1 MKKKH
6 LIIFSFILHITTF
19 SLFANTSP
27 QKTKNWEFAM
37 SPNFGISFGSLGE
50 YLYSQYDT
58 NLLVSDLQW
67 NFSPLLKF
75 GIKAQYNYKL
85 FFVEGSFSYFLPTTC
100 SKMYDSDYNKDFK
113 TNLCF
118 FENKSIFAIDTSVKA
133 SFKIPIK
140 KIFLTP
146 SIIGTYSAN
155 NFVGFN
161 GYGFFGDKEINGG
174 WTETDVPWDNPN
186 ARKAA
191 SVSNIE
197 YTRDELLLFLGT
209 EIEYKI
215 KRFTICVGIF
225 VSPITYTNVIDFH
238 TDQTGNTP
246 GYKAYSTQ
254 YAFFS
259 KYMATLDFNFNLNTN
274 VSIFINTSGIFSLI
288 TKGILVT
295 NYGRQGTSAGIFN
308 EQKQYYLSKQQSGS
322 DIKKITIDCGMK
334 FSF

>member
-1 MKKKH
+1 MKKKQ
-6 LIIFSFILHITTF
+6 LIIFSFILHISAF

-27 QKTKNWEFAM
+27 QKTKNWGFSV
-37 SPNFGISFGSLGE
+37 SPNFGLSFGSLGE

-58 NLLVSDLQW
+58 DFLVSDLQW

-100 SKMYDSDYNKDFK
+100 GKMYDSDYNKDFK
-113 TNLCF
+113 TNLCIF
-118 FENKSIFAIDTSVKA
+118 DNKSIFAIDTSLKA
-133 SFKIPIK
+133 SFKIPLK

-146 SIIGTYSAN
+146 SIIGIYSAN
-155 NFVGFN
+155 SFVGFN
-161 GYGFFGDKEINGG
+161 GYGYFGDKEINGG

-197 YTRDELLLFLGT
+197 YTRDELFLFLGT

-215 KRFTICVGIF
+215 KRFTFCVGIF

-259 KYMATLDFNFNLNTN
+259 KYMATLNFNFNLNTK
-274 VSIFINTSGIFSLI
+274 VSIFIYGSGIFSLI

-308 EQKQYYLSKQQSGS
+308 EQNKYYLSKQQSGS

>member
-1 MKKKH
+1 MKKKQ
-6 LIIFSFILHITTF
+6 LIIFSFILHISTF

-27 QKTKNWEFAM
+27 QKTKNWGFSV
-37 SPNFGISFGSLGE
+37 SPNFGLSFGSLGE

-58 NLLVSDLQW
+58 DFLVSDLQW

-100 SKMYDSDYNKDFK
+100 GKMYDSDYNKDFK

-118 FENKSIFAIDTSVKA
+118 FDNKSIFAIDTSLKA
-133 SFKIPIK
+133 SFKIPLK

-155 NFVGFN
+155 SFVGFN
-161 GYGFFGDKEINGG
+161 GYGYFGDKEINGG

-197 YTRDELLLFLGT
+197 YTRDELFLFLGT

-215 KRFTICVGIF
+215 KRFTFCVGIF

-238 TDQTGNTP
+238 TDQTGNTS

-259 KYMATLDFNFNLNTN
+259 KYMATLNFNFNLNTK
-274 VSIFINTSGIFSLI
+274 VSIFINGSGIFSLI

-308 EQKQYYLSKQQSGS
+308 EQNKYYLSKQQSGS

>member
-1 MKKKH
+1 MKKKQ
-6 LIIFSFILHITTF
+6 LIIFSFILHISTF

-27 QKTKNWEFAM
+27 QKTKNWGFSV
-37 SPNFGISFGSLGE
+37 SPSFGLSFGSLGE
-50 YLYSQYDT
+50 YLYSQYET

-100 SKMYDSDYNKDFK
+100 GKMYDSDYNKDFK

-118 FENKSIFAIDTSVKA
+118 FDNKSIFAIDTSLKA
-133 SFKIPIK
+133 SFKIPLK

-146 SIIGTYSAN
+146 SIIGIYSAN
-155 NFVGFN
+155 SFVGFN
-161 GYGFFGDKEINGG
+161 GYGYFGDKEINGG

-197 YTRDELLLFLGT
+197 YTRDELFLFLGT

-215 KRFTICVGIF
+215 KRFTFCVGLF

-259 KYMATLDFNFNLNTN
+259 KYMATLNFNFNLNTN
-274 VSIFINTSGIFSLI
+274 VSIFINGSGIFSLI

-295 NYGRQGTSAGIFN
+295 NYGRQGTSSGIFN
-308 EQKQYYLSKQQSGS
+308 EQNKYYLSKQQSGS

>member
-1 MKKKH
+1 MKKKQ
-6 LIIFSFILHITTF
+6 LIIFSFILHISAV

-27 QKTKNWEFAM
+27 QKTKNWGFSV
-37 SPNFGISFGSLGE
+37 SPNFGLSFGSLGE
-50 YLYSQYDT
+50 YLYSQYET

-75 GIKAQYNYKL
+75 SIKAQYNYKL
-85 FFVEGSFSYFLPTTC
+85 FFVEGSFSYFFPTTC
-100 SKMYDSDYNKDFK
+100 GKMYDSDYNKDFK

-118 FENKSIFAIDTSVKA
+118 FDNKSVFAIDTSLKA
-133 SFKIPIK
+133 SFKIPLK

-146 SIIGTYSAN
+146 SIIGIYSAN
-155 NFVGFN
+155 SFVGFN
-161 GYGFFGDKEINGG
+161 GYGYFGDKEINGG

-197 YTRDELLLFLGT
+197 YTRDELFLFLGT

-215 KRFTICVGIF
+215 KRFTFCVGIF
-225 VSPITYTNVIDFH
+225 VSPIAYTNVIDFH

-259 KYMATLDFNFNLNTN
+259 KYMATLNFNFNLNTN
-274 VSIFINTSGIFSLI
+274 VSIFINGSGIFSLI

-308 EQKQYYLSKQQSGS
+308 EQNKYYLSKQQSGS

>member
-1 MKKKH
+1 MKKKQ
-6 LIIFSFILHITTF
+6 LIIFSFVLHISTF

-27 QKTKNWEFAM
+27 QKTKNWGFSV
-37 SPNFGISFGSLGE
+37 SPNFGLSFGSLGE
-50 YLYSQYDT
+50 YLYSQYET

-85 FFVEGSFSYFLPTTC
+85 FFVEGSFSYFFPTTC
-100 SKMYDSDYNKDFK
+100 GKMYDSDYNKDFK

-118 FENKSIFAIDTSVKA
+118 FDNKSVFAIDTSLKA
-133 SFKIPIK
+133 SFKIPLK

-146 SIIGTYSAN
+146 SIIGIYSAN
-155 NFVGFN
+155 SFVGFN
-161 GYGFFGDKEINGG
+161 GYGYFGDKEINGG

-197 YTRDELLLFLGT
+197 YTRDELFLFIGT

-215 KRFTICVGIF
+215 KRFTFCVGIF

-259 KYMATLDFNFNLNTN
+259 KYMATLNFNFNLNTN
-274 VSIFINTSGIFSLI
+274 ASIFINGSGIFSLI

-295 NYGRQGTSAGIFN
+295 DYGRQGTSAGIFN
-308 EQKQYYLSKQQSGS
+308 EQNKYYLSKQQSGS
-322 DIKKITIDCGMK
+322 DIKKITIECGMK

>member
-1 MKKKH
+1 MKKKQ
-6 LIIFSFILHITTF
+6 LIIFSFVLHISTF
-19 SLFANTSP
+19 SLFASTSP
-27 QKTKNWEFAM
+27 QKTKNWGFSV
-37 SPNFGISFGSLGE
+37 SPNFGLSFGSLGE
-50 YLYSQYDT
+50 YLYSQYET

-67 NFSPLLKF
+67 NFSPLFKF

-100 SKMYDSDYNKDFK
+100 GKMYDSDYNKDFK

-118 FENKSIFAIDTSVKA
+118 FDNKSVFAIDTSLKA
-133 SFKIPIK
+133 SFKIPLK

-155 NFVGFN
+155 SFVGFN
-161 GYGFFGDKEINGG
+161 GYGYFGDKEINGG

-197 YTRDELLLFLGT
+197 YTRDELFLFLGT

-215 KRFTICVGIF
+215 KRFTFCVGIF

-259 KYMATLDFNFNLNTN
+259 KYMATLNFNFNLNTN
-274 VSIFINTSGIFSLI
+274 VSIFINGSGIFSLI

-308 EQKQYYLSKQQSGS
+308 EQNKYYLSKQQSGS

>member
-1 MKKKH
+1 MKKKQ
-6 LIIFSFILHITTF
+6 LIIFSFIFQISAF

-27 QKTKNWEFAM
+27 QKTKNWGFSV
-37 SPNFGISFGSLGE
+37 SPNFGLSFGSLGE
-50 YLYSQYDT
+50 YLYSQYET

-100 SKMYDSDYNKDFK
+100 GKMYDSDYNKDFK

-118 FENKSIFAIDTSVKA
+118 FDNKSVFAIDTSLKA
-133 SFKIPIK
+133 SFKIPLK
-140 KIFLTP
+140 KFFLTP

-155 NFVGFN
+155 SFVGFN
-161 GYGFFGDKEINGG
+161 GYGYFGDKEINGG

-197 YTRDELLLFLGT
+197 YTRDELFLFLGT

-215 KRFTICVGIF
+215 KRFTFCVGIF

-259 KYMATLDFNFNLNTN
+259 KYMATLNFNFNLNTN
-274 VSIFINTSGIFSLI
+274 VSIFINGSGIFSLI

-308 EQKQYYLSKQQSGS
+308 EQNKYYLSKQQSGS

>member
-1 MKKKH
+1 MKKKQ
-6 LIIFSFILHITTF
+6 LIIFSFVLHISTF

-27 QKTKNWEFAM
+27 QKTKNWGFSV
-37 SPNFGISFGSLGE
+37 SPNFGLSFGSLGE
-50 YLYSQYDT
+50 YLYSQYET

-100 SKMYDSDYNKDFK
+100 GKMYDSDYNKDFK

-118 FENKSIFAIDTSVKA
+118 FDNKSVFAIDTSLKA
-133 SFKIPIK
+133 SFKIPLK

-146 SIIGTYSAN
+146 SIIGIYSAN
-155 NFVGFN
+155 SFVGFN
-161 GYGFFGDKEINGG
+161 GYGYFGDKEINGG

-197 YTRDELLLFLGT
+197 YTRDELFLFIGT

-215 KRFTICVGIF
+215 KRFTICFGIF
-225 VSPITYTNVIDFH
+225 VSPITYTNVLDFH

-254 YAFFS
+254 YAYFS
-259 KYMATLDFNFNLNTN
+259 KYMATMFFEYNLNTKS
-274 VSIFINTSGIFSLI
+274 SIYINATGIVSLI

-308 EQKQYYLSKQQSGS
+308 EQNKYYLSRQKSGS
-322 DIKKITIDCGMK
+322 DIKKITIDCGIK
-334 FSF
+334 ICF